1 MLVVWSALNM
11 EILYMISH
19 KSFLQ
24 SSNSICLQVSEEKFF
39 YITANKKQELPIATM
54 FFVQSGWNEELLQK
68 TFQMLPVKCC
78 YIWLHGFRGEYF

>member
-1 MLVVWSALNM
+1 M

-24 SSNSICLQVSEEKFF
+24 SSNSICLLVSEEKIF

-54 FFVQSGWNEELLQK
+54 FFVQSGWNEELL
-68 TFQMLPVKCC
+68 
-78 YIWLHGFRGEYF
+78 